1 MEAAAAYE
9 KTSPEERRRAE
20 QAMTSALLARSEAAD
35 AFDEITSRMSEYA
48 AEQGLTPDK
57 LEELLR
63 EDGGE

>member
-1 MEAAAAYE
+1 
-9 KTSPEERRRAE
+9 
-20 QAMTSALLARSEAAD
+20 MTSALLARSEAAD
-35 AFDEITSRMSEYA
+35 AFGEITSRMSEYA